1 MFNLARLTST
11 PQADPGI
18 CRAWW
23 ARAKALCDRL
33 RGAVFASNQQE
44 ALAGAAEEAPSTPA
58 ASVSGHRP
66 GAAPALTLLFLVCA
80 QAALLQPYLVLL
92 PGERTNLFTPLLALL
107 PLIPLWRQCRSAW
120 GRRHW
125 AVWLLLGVGLA
136 GCARLSAEPASSLA
150 RVFAFW
156 APASSGLFCGAVLL
170 GQADSR
176 RLFFRCLTT
185 CFAAVTAMHFVL
197 ASPPKFLGWHHHALT
212 GVLLLLSAGPLHWLL
227 SASGWGRIAPAALLA
242 AGYALCFQ
250 AGSRFAVLLPILI
263 FCGLAISGRAGWLR
277 SLALAALVAALALCF
292 FAANPG
298 KLLRFDN
305 YESTSYRLEGV
316 SAAFDLMRQHPLAGI
331 GIRTSRVELLQ
342 DFVPSFGTADRDFF
356 LGVLARNVTLDNQYL
371 SLPVGVGIPLA
382 VLYFFL
388 VGRLFLRFGRAAAA
402 HRLDSA
408 TDMALLV
415 PLAGTVLHLAI
426 YDGLFYPQV
435 GWFFHLLLGLAASL
449 SPGDTPQARGPIRD
463 R

>member
-1 MFNLARLTST
+1 MFDLARLTSA
-11 PQADPGI
+11 PQTEPGA
-18 CRAWW
+18 CRARW
-23 ARAKALCDRL
+23 ARAKALCNWL
-33 RGAVFASNQQE
+33 RGVVFALNQQE
-44 ALAGAAEEAPSTPA
+44 ALTGAAAETPCAPA
-58 ASVSGHRP
+58 ACASGRSP
-66 GAAPALTLLFLVCA
+66 GAASALALLFFVCA
-80 QAALLQPYLVLL
+80 QAALLQPYIILF

-107 PLIPLWRQCRSAW
+107 PLLALWRNCLSGR

-125 AVWLLLGVGLA
+125 AVWLALGAGLA
-136 GCARLSAEPASSLA
+136 ASAWFSAEPAPSLA

-156 APASSGLFCGAVLL
+156 APAASGLFCGAVLL
-170 GQADSR
+170 DQANSR
-176 RLFFRCLTT
+176 RLFFRCLTA
-185 CFAAVTAMHFVL
+185 CFAAVTAMHLVL
-197 ASPPKFLGWHHHALT
+197 AEPPEFLGWHHHALT
-212 GVLLLLSAGPLHWLL
+212 GVLLLLAAGPLHWLL
-227 SASGWGRIAPAALLA
+227 SARGRGRIVPAALLA
-242 AGYALCFQ
+242 AGYALCFL
-250 AGSRFAVLLPILI
+250 AGSRFAVLLPVLI
-263 FCGLAISGRAGWLR
+263 FCALALFGRERRLR
-277 SLALAALVAALALCF
+277 SLAMAVLVAALALNF
-292 FAANPG
+292 FAVNPG

-356 LGVLARNVTLDNQYL
+356 LKVLARNVTLDNQYL

-388 VGRLFLRFGRAAAA
+388 VGRLLLRFGRAVAVRGLEAA
-402 HRLDSA
+402 
-408 TDMALLV
+408 TGMALLV

-435 GWFFHLLLGLAASL
+435 SWFFHLLLGLAASL
-449 SPGDTPQARGPIRD
+449 CPGDAAQGPGPSRD